1 MNVHVWCVHFVRF
14 RWIRAGR
21 FREIVSRSF
30 QIFSLAPSQISLRQ
44 SHVGS
49 GSPILGEIVAQN
61 RHELGLSD
69 DILEARDLE
78 IVARYLN
85 EI

>member
-30 QIFSLAPSQISLRQ
+30 QIFSLAQSQISLRQ

-49 GSPILGEIVAQN
+49 GSPISGEIVAQN

-69 DILEARDLE
+69 DILEALDLE